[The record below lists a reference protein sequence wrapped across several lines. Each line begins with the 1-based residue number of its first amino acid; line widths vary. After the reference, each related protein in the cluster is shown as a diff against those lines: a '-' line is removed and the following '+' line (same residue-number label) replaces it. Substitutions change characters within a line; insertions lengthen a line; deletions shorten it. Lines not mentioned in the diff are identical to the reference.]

1 MAGRDYFTT
10 LAKTDE
16 HGFCMFLVERENDL
30 QADFALDTRP
40 IKVSYSA
47 AAGTAYVSASSSLP
61 SLHNK
66 PRSWLASECMRFV

>member
-1 MAGRDYFTT
+1 
-10 LAKTDE
+10 
-16 HGFCMFLVERENDL
+16 MFLVERENDL

-47 AAGTAYVSASSSLP
+47 AAGTAYVSASSSP
-61 SLHNK
+61 SLYNK

>member
-1 MAGRDYFTT
+1 
-10 LAKTDE
+10 
-16 HGFCMFLVERENDL
+16 MFLVERENDL

-61 SLHNK
+61 ACTTS
-66 PRSWLASECMRFV
+66 REAGWLASECMRFV